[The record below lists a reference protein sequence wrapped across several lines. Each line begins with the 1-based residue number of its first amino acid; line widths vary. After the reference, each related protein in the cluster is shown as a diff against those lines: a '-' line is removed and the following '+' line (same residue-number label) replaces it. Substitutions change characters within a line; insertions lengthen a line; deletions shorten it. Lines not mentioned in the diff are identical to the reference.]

1 MAGPDL
7 IRAVLPSPLGDLV
20 VLADGSGVLH
30 GLDFAEASG
39 VLHGLDFAG
48 DDGRLDRLVDRYWPG
63 ARVTAGAA
71 PAAVASAIS
80 AYFAGDARA
89 LDALP
94 TAEGGTDFQRRVWAA
109 LRRIPAGSAWSY
121 ADLAR
126 QVGQPAAV
134 RAVGQANGA
143 NPVSLVQPC
152 HRVVASGGGLGG
164 YAGGLERKAWLLRHE
179 GVSLPA

>member
-1 MAGPDL
+1 MAGRDL

-39 VLHGLDFAG
+39 VLHGLDFAEAS
-48 DDGRLDRLVDRYWPG
+48 GRLDRLIARYWPG
-63 ARVTAGAA
+63 ARVTDGAA
-71 PAAVASAIS
+71 PAAVASALA

-89 LDALP
+89 LDSLP
-94 TAEGGTDFQRRVWAA
+94 TAEGGTDFQRQVWAA
-109 LRRIPAGSAWSY
+109 LRRIPAGTAWSY
-121 ADLAR
+121 GDLAR
-126 QVGQPAAV
+126 QVGRPAAV

-143 NPVSLVQPC
+143 NPVALVQPC
-152 HRVVASGGGLGG
+152 HRVIASGGGLGG

-179 GVSLPA
+179 GVNLHV

>member
-71 PAAVASAIS
+71 PAAVA
-80 AYFAGDARA
+80 
-89 LDALP
+89 L
-94 TAEGGTDFQRRVWAA
+94 
-109 LRRIPAGSAWSY
+109 
-121 ADLAR
+121 
-126 QVGQPAAV
+126 
-134 RAVGQANGA
+134 
-143 NPVSLVQPC
+143 SLI
-152 HRVVASGGGLGG
+152 HI
-164 YAGGLERKAWLLRHE
+164 
-179 GVSLPA
+179 

>member
-1 MAGPDL
+1 MGGPAL
-7 IRAVLPSPLGDLV
+7 SRAILPSPLGEIV
-20 VLADGSGVLH
+20 VITDAAGVLH
-30 GLDFAEASG
+30 GLDFADG
-39 VLHGLDFAG
+39 
-48 DDGRLDRLVDRYWPG
+48 DGRLVRLVTRYWPG
-63 ARVTAGAA
+63 AVVSDGPA
-71 PAAVASAIS
+71 PVAVEVALS

-94 TAEGGTDFQRRVWAA
+94 AAVGGTVFQQAVWAG
-109 LRRIPAGSAWSY
+109 LRRIPAGTALSY

-126 QVGQPAAV
+126 QVGRPGAV

-164 YAGGLERKAWLLRHE
+164 YAGGVGRKAWLLRHE
-179 GVSLPA
+179 GVNGF

>member
-20 VLADGSGVLH
+20 VLADGAGVLH

-39 VLHGLDFAG
+39 
-48 DDGRLDRLVDRYWPG
+48 RLDRLIARYWPG
-63 ARVTAGAA
+63 ARVTDGAA
-71 PAAVASAIS
+71 PAAVASALA
-80 AYFAGDARA
+80 AYFAGDAGA
-89 LDALP
+89 LDTLP
-94 TAEGGTDFQRRVWAA
+94 AEGGTDFQRTVWAA
-109 LRRIPAGSAWSY
+109 LRRIPAGTTWSY

-126 QVGQPAAV
+126 QVGRPAAV

-152 HRVVASGGGLGG
+152 HRVIASGGGLGG

-179 GVSLPA
+179 GVNLPG

>member
-1 MAGPDL
+1 MAGRDL

-39 VLHGLDFAG
+39 
-48 DDGRLDRLVDRYWPG
+48 RLYWPG
-63 ARVTAGAA
+63 ARVTDGAA
-71 PAAVASAIS
+71 PAAVASALA

-89 LDALP
+89 LDSLP
-94 TAEGGTDFQRRVWAA
+94 TAEGGTDFQRQVWAA
-109 LRRIPAGSAWSY
+109 LRRIPAGTAWSY
-121 ADLAR
+121 GDLAR
-126 QVGQPAAV
+126 QVGRPAAV

-143 NPVSLVQPC
+143 NPVALVQPC
-152 HRVVASGGGLGG
+152 HRVIASGGGLGG

-179 GVSLPA
+179 GVNLHG

>member
-1 MAGPDL
+1 MAGRDL

-30 GLDFAEASG
+30 GLDFA
-39 VLHGLDFAG
+39 G
-48 DDGRLDRLVDRYWPG
+48 DDGRLDRLVARYWPS

-80 AYFAGDARA
+80 TYFAGDARA

-94 TAEGGTDFQRRVWAA
+94 TAEGGTDFQRKVWAA
-109 LRRIPAGSAWSY
+109 LRRIPAGTAWSY
-121 ADLAR
+121 GDLAR
-126 QVGQPAAV
+126 QVGRPAAV

-143 NPVSLVQPC
+143 NPVALVQPC
-152 HRVVASGGGLGG
+152 HRVIASGGGLGG

-179 GVSLPA
+179 GVNLHS

>member
-1 MAGPDL
+1 MDGPTL
-7 IRAVLPSPLGDLV
+7 TRAVLPSPLGDIV
-20 VLADGSGVLH
+20 VIADG
-30 GLDFAEASG
+30 AG

-48 DDGRLDRLVDRYWPG
+48 DGGRLERLVARYWPG
-63 ARVTAGAA
+63 ARIVDGPA
-71 PAAVASAIS
+71 PAAVARALE
-80 AYFAGDARA
+80 AYFAGEVRA

-94 TAEGGTDFQRRVWAA
+94 VAEAGTDFQRRTWAA
-109 LRRIPAGSAWSY
+109 LRAIPAGAAWSY

-126 QVGQPAAV
+126 AVGRPAAV

-164 YAGGLERKAWLLRHE
+164 YAGGLARKAWLLAHE
-179 GVSLPA
+179 GLTRSSR

>member
-20 VLADGSGVLH
+20 VLANGVGVLY
-30 GLDFAEASG
+30 
-39 VLHGLDFAG
+39 GLDFAG
-48 DDGRLDRLVDRYWPG
+48 DDGRLDRLVARYWPG

-71 PAAVASAIS
+71 PAAVASALS

-89 LDALP
+89 LDTLP
-94 TAEGGTDFQRRVWAA
+94 TAQGGTDFQRRVWAA
-109 LRRIPAGSAWSY
+109 LRCIPAGTAWSY

-126 QVGQPAAV
+126 QVGRPAAV

>member
-1 MAGPDL
+1 MPGPDL
-7 IRAVLPSPLGDLV
+7 IRAVLPSPLGAIV
-20 VLADGSGVLH
+20 VIAD
-30 GLDFAEASG
+30 AAG

-48 DDGRLDRLVDRYWPG
+48 DDGRLDRLAARYWPG
-63 ARVTAGAA
+63 ARVRDGAA
-71 PAAVASAIS
+71 PAAVARALE
-80 AYFAGDARA
+80 AYFEGDVRA

-94 TAEGGTDFQRRVWAA
+94 VAQAGTDFQRRTWAA
-109 LRRIPAGSAWSY
+109 LRTIPAGAAWTY

-126 QVGQPAAV
+126 TVGRPAAV

-164 YAGGLERKAWLLRHE
+164 YAGGLERKAWLLAHE
-179 GVSLPA
+179 GAGLQVG

>member
-7 IRAVLPSPLGDLV
+7 IRAVLTSPLGDLV

-39 VLHGLDFAG
+39 
-48 DDGRLDRLVDRYWPG
+48 RLDRLIARYWPD
-63 ARVTAGAA
+63 ARVTDGAA
-71 PAAVASAIS
+71 PAAVASALA
-80 AYFAGDARA
+80 AYFAGDTRA
-89 LDALP
+89 LDTLP
-94 TAEGGTDFQRRVWAA
+94 TAVGGTDFQRRVWAA
-109 LRRIPAGSAWSY
+109 LRRIPAGTTWSY
-121 ADLAR
+121 ADLAH
-126 QVGQPAAV
+126 QVGRPAAV

-152 HRVVASGGGLGG
+152 HRVIASGGGLGG

-179 GVSLPA
+179 GVNLPG